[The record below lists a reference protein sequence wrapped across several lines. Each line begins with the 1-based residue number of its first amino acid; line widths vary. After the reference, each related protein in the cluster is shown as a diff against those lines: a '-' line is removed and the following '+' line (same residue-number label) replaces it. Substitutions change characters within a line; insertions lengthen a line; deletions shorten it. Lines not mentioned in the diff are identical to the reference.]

1 MTIMFLKLVTVKM
14 LDVQLVHLLRWEA
27 MCIKNPKRDLKSFGT
42 FYHVHPISNSEK
54 PTEF

>member
-1 MTIMFLKLVTVKM
+1 MFLKLVTVKT

-42 FYHVHPISNSEK
+42 FYHVQQFQLVRNG
-54 PTEF
+54 